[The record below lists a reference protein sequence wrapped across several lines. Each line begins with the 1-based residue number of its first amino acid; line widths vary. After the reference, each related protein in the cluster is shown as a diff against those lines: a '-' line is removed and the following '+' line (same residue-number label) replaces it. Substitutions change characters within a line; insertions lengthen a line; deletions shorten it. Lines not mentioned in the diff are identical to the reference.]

1 MKHTLSLI
9 ALAVALTG
17 CSSTKL
23 GNTEA
28 AGNLTPINAQK
39 LSTTFKRKGIKME
52 WECAFGTGAFGL
64 TDAMC
69 VKGDI
74 KSIEVTAY
82 APSFGNTENNRE
94 NAFKV
99 GEMKAKAKLRHFI
112 YEDVYST
119 STVNTVSKNVEKA
132 NDKIRSK
139 IKADEVSVTD
149 DEAGNGGDSNISTRE
164 NTNDTVRTL
173 TESIRTQAQGILK
186 GVYVKDE
193 SIVDRQTVAVTIRW
207 DKDSEKGSEFFQ
219 KKFR

>member
-1 MKHTLSLI
+1 MKHVFT
-9 ALAVALTG
+9 AVAIAVMLSA
-17 CSSTKL
+17 CSSTKM
-23 GNTEA
+23 GTETT
-28 AGNLTPINAQK
+28 GSLTPVNAQK
-39 LSTTFKRKGIKME
+39 LSTNFKRKGIKME
-52 WECAFGTGAFGL
+52 WECAWGTGAFGL

-99 GEMKAKAKLRHFI
+99 AELKAKAKLRHFI

-119 STVNTVSKNVEKA
+119 NTVTTVAKNVEKA
-132 NDKIRSK
+132 NDKLRSK
-139 IKADEVSVTD
+139 VSADEVTLTD
-149 DEAGNGGDSNISTRE
+149 DEADKTANTSVRE

-186 GVYVKDE
+186 GVYVKE
-193 SIVDRQTVAVTIRW
+193 ENIVDRTTVEVVIRW
-207 DKDSEKGSEFFQ
+207 DKDSESGASYFQ
-219 KKFR
+219 KKFK